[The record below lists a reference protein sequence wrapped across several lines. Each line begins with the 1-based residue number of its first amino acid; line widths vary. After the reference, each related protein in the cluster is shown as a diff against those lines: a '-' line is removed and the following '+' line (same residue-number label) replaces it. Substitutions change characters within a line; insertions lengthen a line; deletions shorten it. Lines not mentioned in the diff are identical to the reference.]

1 MTIPPYELKIRV
13 LLSIDAPDGTTRYVD
28 QLVDGASPRVALSFF
43 TWRAALG
50 GSFDVF
56 HVHWP
61 EFIIRDRSRVKRM
74 SKLAAMLVLVGLLR
88 IRRIPIV
95 RTVHNLTP
103 HEGRGRLEGAV
114 LRFLDRNTAFFIRLN
129 PTTPVRPNRGDAV
142 ILHGHYRARFETIP
156 RARQVR
162 GRALYL
168 GLIKPYKG
176 VEELIAAAEKSVFED
191 LSLRIVGRPSHD
203 LGDLVESACTRDTRI
218 SSLLKFVGDDELV
231 AEMSAAELVVLPYK
245 QLENSGVALVALS
258 LERPIVLPANPST
271 IALQT
276 EVGAEWV
283 HLYEGEF
290 NTEVLDSAL
299 LSVQSNPPKGRPNLE
314 GRDWPVV
321 GRLHEAA
328 YRAALETARGP
339 R

>member
-28 QLVDGASPRVALSFF
+28 QLVDGASPSVDLAFF

-50 GSFDVF
+50 GSFDLF

-61 EFIIRDRSRVKRM
+61 EFIVRDRSRVKRV
-74 SKLAAMLVLVGLLR
+74 SKLVAMVVLVSLLK

-103 HEGRGRLEGAV
+103 HEAKGGLERAV
-114 LRFLDRNTAFFIRLN
+114 LRILEKNTAFFIRLN
-129 PTTPVRPNRGDAV
+129 PTTPVRPGRGDAL

-156 RARQVR
+156 RAPQVR

-176 VEELIAAAEKSVFED
+176 VEELIAAAESSTVAG
-191 LSLRIVGRPSHD
+191 LTLRIVGRPSHG
-203 LGDLVESACTRDTRI
+203 LGDLVQSACARDPRI
-218 SSLLKFVGDDELV
+218 SSRLQFVGDDELV

-271 IALQT
+271 IALQI

-290 NTEVLDSAL
+290 NTEVLEEAL
-299 LSVQSNPPKGRPNLE
+299 KSVQSNPPKGRPHLE
-314 GRDWPVV
+314 GRDWSVV

-328 YRAALETARGP
+328 YRSALAAVRGP